1 MIYFLAHSDWIL
13 YNSRKEISD
22 NLIKQY
28 NYEVNAITPD
38 GEFKNKLDKYF
49 SQIDLWEVDRL
60 KFIDL
65 RGIINLR
72 SILKNLNEDDTLHIF
87 TLKSGLYALFATT
100 FFKKKF
106 KIVLSITGLG
116 YLFSRSLFSK
126 LIRNILRF
134 YMIFFFKKKIDILIF
149 QNEMDEKILTRY
161 VKYQNKSYLIRGS
174 GVQLSNFSLKNIN
187 EQNLDEIKIIMC
199 CRLLKDKG
207 INEYLELAKS
217 FKDEKYKFFLAGSID
232 LGNPASYSNDEIIF
246 LTKESNIEYLGWI
259 DSGNE
264 LKNYDISICMSYH
277 EGLPRIVLESLY
289 IGLYTISNSL
299 YGLQPIFDKNDNL
312 KLIVNNNQNDFIEA
326 IEDFSKNGNIEE
338 QALRSRKKISENL
351 LEEFFEI
358 ILDNLIKHKKVKISK
373 FGTFSVKE
381 RKQRIGRNPK
391 TKKEFLISARKVLV
405 FKSSKELISLLNQP
419 NICVPVLPQGIG

>member
-28 NYEVNAITPD
+28 DYEVNAITPD

-49 SQIDLWEVDRL
+49 SQINLWQVDRL
-60 KFIDL
+60 KFIDIK
-65 RGIINLR
+65 GIINLR
-72 SILKNLNEDDTLHIF
+72 SILKNLNEDDILHIF

-100 FFKKKF
+100 FYKKKF

-116 YLFSRSLFSK
+116 YLFSRNLFSK

-134 YMIFFFKKKIDILIF
+134 YMIFFFNKKIDILIF

-174 GVQLSNFSLKNIN
+174 GVKLSNFSLKNIN

-207 INEYLELAKS
+207 IKEYLELAKS
-217 FKDEKYKFFLAGSID
+217 FKDEKYKFFLAGSVD
-232 LGNPASYSNDEIIF
+232 LGNPASYSDDEIMF
-246 LTKESNIEYLGWI
+246 LTKKSNIEYLGWI

-299 YGLQPIFDKNDNL
+299 YGLHPIFDKNDNV
-312 KLIVNNNQNDFIEA
+312 KLITNNEHKGFIEA
-326 IEDFSKNGNIEE
+326 IEDFSKNENIEKR
-338 QALRSRKKISENL
+338 ALRSRKKISENFST
-351 LEEFFEI
+351 EK
-358 ILDNLIKHKKVKISK
+358 ILGDFVEVYQNL
-373 FGTFSVKE
+373 
-381 RKQRIGRNPK
+381 
-391 TKKEFLISARKVLV
+391 
-405 FKSSKELISLLNQP
+405 
-419 NICVPVLPQGIG
+419 